1 MSNFLHVGSVIDHRN
16 DRFATS
22 GDHLDVRVIPKYGKN
37 AGQHIDPA
45 LRPGLLS
52 RIHIGDGDNR
62 RGLTSYQM
70 TSGFGPRDTG
80 IKGASKNHKGQDYAI
95 GAGNNIYVQG
105 GKGYFSQN
113 GVGVASIND
122 AEGNPYELEFF
133 HTNVGKPAEAA
144 RSEAKTKAQDFQ
156 KMREGLDTSTEEA
169 TALADSTPV
178 VAEPPKATYGEAKP
192 FDIRERDVRARGN
205 YDPRYDKRE

>member
-22 GDHLDVRVIPKYGKN
+22 GDHLDVRVIPKYGEN

-45 LRPGLLS
+45 SRPNLLN

-70 TSGFGPRDTG
+70 TSGFGPRNTG

-95 GAGNNIYVQG
+95 GSGNNIYVQG
-105 GKGYFSQN
+105 GTGYFSQN
-113 GVGVASIND
+113 GVGVASISD
-122 AEGNPYELEFF
+122 AQGNPYELEFF
-133 HTNVGKPAEAA
+133 HTNVGKPIEST
-144 RSEAKTKAQDFQ
+144 RSEAKEKAQAFQ
-156 KMREGLDTSTEEA
+156 SLREGTDTSTEQA

-178 VAEPPKATYGEAKP
+178 VPEAPAYGEAKP
-192 FDIRERDVRARGN
+192 FDIRDRDVRAKGGF
-205 YDPRYDKRE
+205 DPRYDRRE

>member
-1 MSNFLHVGSVIDHRN
+1 MSNFLHVGSVIDYTK

-22 GDHLDVRVIPKYGKN
+22 GDHLDVRIIPQYGES

-45 LRPGLLS
+45 LRPELLN

-80 IKGASKNHKGQDYAI
+80 IEGASKNHKGQDYAI
-95 GAGNNIYVQG
+95 ASGNNIYVQG
-105 GKGYFSQN
+105 GTGYFSKN
-113 GVGVASIND
+113 GVGVANISD

-133 HTNVGKPAEAA
+133 HTNVGENTEGLGASPTTTPTPAHV
-144 RSEAKTKAQDFQ
+144 EAKTKAQDY
-156 KMREGLDTSTEEA
+156 KNMSAETMR
-169 TALADSTPV
+169 
-178 VAEPPKATYGEAKP
+178 AE
-192 FDIRERDVRARGN
+192 
-205 YDPRYDKRE
+205 YDKLRAGKDINAAKAAGLAMHKAHFNKP

>member
-1 MSNFLHVGSVIDHRN
+1 MSNFLHVGSVIDHKN

-22 GDHLDVRVIPKYGKN
+22 GDHLDVRIIPKYGEFS
-37 AGQHIDPA
+37 GQHIDPA
-45 LRPGLLS
+45 LRPGLLN

-105 GKGYFSQN
+105 GTGYFSQN
-113 GVGVASIND
+113 GVGVASISD
-122 AEGNPYELEFF
+122 DEGNPYELEFF
-133 HTNVGKPAEAA
+133 HTNVGENSKGDTTPTPA
-144 RSEAKTKAQDFQ
+144 RVEAKTKAQDYKSMSASQ
-156 KMREGLDTSTEEA
+156 LN
-169 TALADSTPV
+169 
-178 VAEPPKATYGEAKP
+178 AE
-192 FDIRERDVRARGN
+192 
-205 YDPRYDKRE
+205 YDKLRAGKDVNAAEAAGLAMHKAHFNKS